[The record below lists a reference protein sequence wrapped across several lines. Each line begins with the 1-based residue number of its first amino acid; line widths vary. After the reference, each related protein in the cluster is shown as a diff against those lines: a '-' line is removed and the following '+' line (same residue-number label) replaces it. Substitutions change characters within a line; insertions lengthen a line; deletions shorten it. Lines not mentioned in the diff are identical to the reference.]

1 MSGGIPADISLGRT
15 RRENRPNGAV
25 SAGKT
30 GKVSAKNGKNSVQKS
45 KKSFRETVSG
55 VVGYFFGT
63 QTHIITAEKKYSFPL
78 SIIFISLSIT
88 IIIMLIITASVRIN
102 EITTENASLKAT
114 YNSLVSEEGELR
126 LKLET
131 RDDLRVVEDMAKNEL
146 GMVKRDQVPRYYL
159 TVRSEDKIEIIEE
172 KTGEEG
178 GVFDRIASFGKS
190 VVERILKFFGR

>member
-1 MSGGIPADISLGRT
+1 MSGG
-15 RRENRPNGAV
+15 V
-25 SAGKT
+25 SAGIAVGQVGREKAARGTAGYGKT
-30 GKVSAKNGKNSVQKS
+30 GKALAKNEKNAAQKS
-45 KKSFRETVSG
+45 KKSFRETIRG
-55 VVGYFFGT
+55 VAGYFFGT

-131 RDDLRVVEDMAKNEL
+131 RDDLRVVEDVAKNEL

-172 KTGEEG
+172 KTKEEG
-178 GVFDRIASFGKS
+178 GVFDKIASLGKS
-190 VVERILKFFGR
+190 VAERILKFFGR